1 MSILGVA
8 VRTRAADAPDVARR
22 IAALPG
28 ADVALDPGDG
38 RLVLVIEDAEVDGTL
53 VGAAS
58 TLAAIALWPQVLQA
72 HLVYEYSGPESPAAG
87 GGGDYRAWRASLHD
101 IAAPAQAI
109 ELPHDRAKGPGE
121 N

>member
-58 TLAAIALWPQVLQA
+58 TLAAIALWPQV
-72 HLVYEYSGPESPAAG
+72 
-87 GGGDYRAWRASLHD
+87 
-101 IAAPAQAI
+101 
-109 ELPHDRAKGPGE
+109 
-121 N
+121 